1 MEKIKEDEDSI
12 GLKDVYKNRIL
23 NLLMIIL
30 IKKTYIFQEE
40 NRQEKLKS
48 IINNIDNKLDEIIV
62 YLYTGQIP
70 IVHSEQE

>member
-1 MEKIKEDEDSI
+1 
-12 GLKDVYKNRIL
+12 
-23 NLLMIIL
+23 MIIL
-30 IKKTYIFQEE
+30 IQEDIYFQEE

>member
-1 MEKIKEDEDSI
+1 MGI
-12 GLKDVYKNRIL
+12 GLYQKFKYK
-23 NLLMIIL
+23 L
-30 IKKTYIFQEE
+30 I
-40 NRQEKLKS
+40 RQKS